1 MTICDDF
8 SKFRSA
14 LLLHFWL
21 IRQII
26 KNGQKFTK
34 RKIKKY
40 LNSFNKI
47 NATSLS
53 KKPRN
58 LFLKTYIYYVVHIYL
73 PFRTVLNS
81 SERFWRLCIKWL
93 ALNFELVCLFKNFL
107 WSLFSWQ
114 SHRSKDFISRCR
126 QADIFQRPFF
136 FTEHLNFWNIWQGDW
151 NLGFKHST
159 ASIPCLVNFFMYG
172 LVVWLFPEKKEK

>member
-1 MTICDDF
+1 MDRITRKKSRNNILTICDDF
-8 SKFRSA
+8 SKSSKSPE
-14 LLLHFWL
+14 
-21 IRQII
+21 I
-26 KNGQKFTK
+26 
-34 RKIKKY
+34 
-40 LNSFNKI
+40 
-47 NATSLS
+47 SLS
-53 KKPRN
+53 QKNPKLIFKN
-58 LFLKTYIYYVVHIYL
+58 LILCSTYIYL

-172 LVVWLFPEKKEK
+172 LVVWLFPEKKGKRQNNFWVESSLTELFL

>member
-1 MTICDDF
+1 MIF
-8 SKFRSA
+8 QNHQNR
-14 LLLHFWL
+14 
-21 IRQII
+21 
-26 KNGQKFTK
+26 QKFTE

-47 NATSLS
+47 NETSLS
-53 KKPRN
+53 QKTPKLIFKN
-58 LFLKTYIYYVVHIYL
+58 LILSSTYIYL

-172 LVVWLFPEKKEK
+172 LVVWLFPEKKRKKAK